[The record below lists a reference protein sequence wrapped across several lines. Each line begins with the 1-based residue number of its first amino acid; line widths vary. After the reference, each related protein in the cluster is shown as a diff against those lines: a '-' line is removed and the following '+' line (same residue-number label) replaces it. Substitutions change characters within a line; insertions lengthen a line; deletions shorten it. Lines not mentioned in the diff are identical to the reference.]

1 MKRLYEDLWQSTAYD
16 AGAYRSHAWL
26 LATARGNALIYGL
39 AHEGDLDGVAALG
52 GASHQLLSHRDE
64 AGPMLNVV
72 REQLGSKLC
81 ASAPE
86 ASAIAA
92 EAALDIEWS
101 PDDRVVRGLPGLE
114 IIHTPGHTDGSVCFF
129 YRSPHGKSYLFP
141 GDTIFQVDGRWRTFV
156 LEEAGGSRE
165 ALAASLRRLRDCA
178 PDVVLFSAF
187 VGGPGFAEPAEGE
200 WARVVDEAVAWL
212 ARPREAAPR

>member
-1 MKRLYEDLWQSTAYD
+1 MQQLHEDLWQSTVYD

-26 LATARGNALIYGL
+26 LATPHGNALIYGP
-39 AHEGDLDGVAALG
+39 AHERDLDAVAAQG

-72 REQLGSKLC
+72 RERLGSKLC
-81 ASAPE
+81 ASALE
-86 ASAIAA
+86 APAIAA

-101 PDDRVVRGLPGLE
+101 PDDRAVRDLPE
-114 IIHTPGHTDGSVCFF
+114 IELIHTPGHTDGSVCFF

-141 GDTIFQVDGRWRTFV
+141 GDTFFQVDGRWRTFV
-156 LEEAGGSRE
+156 LEQAGGSRE
-165 ALAASLRRLRDCA
+165 ALAASLRKLRDLT

-187 VGGPGFAEPAEGE
+187 VGGPGFAELAEGE
-200 WARVVDEAVAWL
+200 WAQVIDEAVAWL

>member
-1 MKRLYEDLWQSTAYD
+1 MKQLHKDLWQSTVYD

-26 LATARGNALIYGL
+26 LATPRGNALIYGL
-39 AHEGDLDGVAALG
+39 AHERDLDAVDALG

-72 REQLGSKLC
+72 RERLGSQLC
-81 ASAPE
+81 ASALE
-86 ASAIAA
+86 APAIAA
-92 EAALDIEWS
+92 DAALDIEWS
-101 PDDRVVRGLPGLE
+101 PDDRAVRELPEIE

-156 LEEAGGSRE
+156 LEDAGGSRE
-165 ALAASLRRLRDCA
+165 ALAASLGKLRELA

-200 WARVVDEAVAWL
+200 WAQVIDEAVAWL

>member
-1 MKRLYEDLWQSTAYD
+1 
-16 AGAYRSHAWL
+16 
-26 LATARGNALIYGL
+26 
-39 AHEGDLDGVAALG
+39 
-52 GASHQLLSHRDE
+52 
-64 AGPMLNVV
+64 MLNVV
-72 REQLGSKLC
+72 RDRLGSKLC

-86 ASAIAA
+86 ASAVAA

-101 PDDRVVRGLPGLE
+101 PDDRAVRELPEIE

-141 GDTIFQVDGRWRTFV
+141 GDTIFQVDGCWRTFV
-156 LEEAGGSRE
+156 LEQAGGSRE
-165 ALAASLRRLRDCA
+165 ALAASLRKLRDCA

-187 VGGPGFAEPAEGE
+187 VGGPGFVEPAEGE

>member
-1 MKRLYEDLWQSTAYD
+1 MKQLYEDLWQSTVYD

-26 LATARGNALIYGL
+26 LATPQGNALIYGL

-72 REQLGSKLC
+72 RERLGSKLC
-81 ASAPE
+81 ASALE
-86 ASAIAA
+86 APAVAA

-101 PDDRVVRGLPGLE
+101 PDDRAVRELPEIE

-156 LEEAGGSRE
+156 LEQAGGSRE
-165 ALAASLRRLRDCA
+165 ALAASLRRLRDCV

-187 VGGPGFAEPAEGE
+187 VGGPGFAELAKGE

-212 ARPREAAPR
+212 ARPREAVPR